1 MIGTVSNPAIQRVYL
16 DPKDEYVAAYVA
28 TECVPGRELDTSA
41 FRSFVQL
48 MFRDMREGEPS
59 PLSVHS
65 MGIFKI
71 LLDKADIKIGP
82 ESENCM
88 KPYTYPSTVNEARL
102 TSNLLRIFRIESVA
116 PFFYDAARKQY
127 DNWALEW
134 VSNKD
139 RGNRPLLPWICYEK
153 WPEICPQI
161 NAIIQN

>member
-65 MGIFKI
+65 MGTFKI
-71 LLDKADIKIGP
+71 LLDKADMKIGP
-82 ESENCM
+82 ESGNCM

-161 NAIIQN
+161 NAATQN